1 MARIIGNLVPEDD
14 GLHPLGPEPT
24 FNESMYFNF
33 FDTRRSLG
41 GFVRLGNR
49 ANEGH
54 AEGTVCLYLPAR
66 PDRAARHTPGRVLF
80 MFQRPAIRDNA
91 AFDAGGLRFEV
102 LEPTERV
109 RTVYEGP
116 ALELEDARAMADPG
130 RAFRESPKRR
140 VRLDLL
146 HEAAGPLYGSAGH
159 ADDRTPADQ
168 QFARAHYEQH
178 MHVTGTL
185 EIEGELHEIDGY
197 GLRDHSWGPRTW
209 QAIHSYEW
217 LTMNFGPD
225 FGAMV
230 SVIQR
235 DPAGESVRRGGV
247 LVRGGEL
254 EPIVDAR
261 VEADYGANGL
271 YHEKVRA
278 TVRTAKGE
286 ELAIEGE
293 VTGFIPLRNR
303 REGRV
308 THIGEGMTRWRVG
321 DRVGYGLSEFLRQVT

>member
-1 MARIIGNLVPEDD
+1 MARIIGRLAPEDD

-33 FDTRRSLG
+33 FDARRALG
-41 GFVRLGNR
+41 GFLRLGNR
-49 ANEGH
+49 ANEGY
-54 AEGTVCLYLPAR
+54 AELTVCLYLP
-66 PDRAARHTPGRVLF
+66 DGRVLF
-80 MFQRPAIRDNA
+80 TFQRPPIQGNA

-102 LEPTERV
+102 LEPTERL
-109 RTVYEGP
+109 RTTWDGP
-116 ALELEDARAMADPG
+116 LLELADPRAMADPG

-140 VRLDLL
+140 VRVELL
-146 HEAAGPLYGSAGH
+146 HEAAGPMYGSAGH
-159 ADDRTPADQ
+159 DEGPADQ
-168 QFARAHYEQH
+168 AFARAHYEQH
-178 MHVTGTL
+178 MHVTGAVDL
-185 EIEGELHEIDGY
+185 EGARHEIDGY

-209 QAIHSYEW
+209 QAIHAYEW

-235 DPAGESVRRGGV
+235 DPEGTTVRRGGV

-254 EPIVDAR
+254 EPLVDAR
-261 VEADYGANGL
+261 VEADFAANGL

-278 TVRTAKGE
+278 LVRTAKGE
-286 ELAIEGE
+286 ALSIEGE

-303 REGRV
+303 RGGRV

-321 DRVGYGLSEFLRQVT
+321 DRVGYGLSEFLRQVE

>member
-1 MARIIGNLVPEDD
+1 VARIIGNLAPEDD
-14 GLHPLGPEPT
+14 YAHELGPEPN

-41 GFVRLGNR
+41 GFLRLGNR

-54 AEGTVCLYLPAR
+54 AELTVCLYLP
-66 PDRAARHTPGRVLF
+66 DGRVLF
-80 MFQRPAIRDNA
+80 MFQRPPIQGNE
-91 AFDAGGLRFEV
+91 AFDAGGMRFEV
-102 LEPTERV
+102 LEPAERL
-109 RTVYEGP
+109 RTTYEGP
-116 ALELEDARAMADPG
+116 VLELADPRAMADPG
-130 RAFRESPKRR
+130 RAFRENPRKR
-140 VRLDLL
+140 VSVDLV
-146 HEAAGPLYGSAGH
+146 HEAAGPMYGQAASREEDA
-159 ADDRTPADQ
+159 TPADQ

-178 MHVTGTL
+178 MHVTGSVA
-185 EIEGELHEIDGY
+185 IDGERHEIDGY
-197 GLRDHSWGPRTW
+197 GLRDHSWGPRYW

-235 DPAGESVRRGGV
+235 DAEGKAVRRGGV
-247 LVRGGEL
+247 LVRGDEMV
-254 EPIVDAR
+254 PIVDAR
-261 VEADYGANGL
+261 VEADYAANGL

-278 TVRTAKGE
+278 TVETAQGE
-286 ELAIEGE
+286 KLAIEGE

-321 DRVGYGLSEFLRQVT
+321 DRVGYGLSEFLRQVR